1 MNTNIYTKII
11 LLLLIFFSSCDF
23 DLDIEPINILTS
35 DQVLQNASGV
45 EAYMS
50 SLYSAM
56 PIEHFNFASGGMYLA
71 NQTDEAISSY
81 SGEQPNIPDGTWYP
95 WWGYDAI
102 RNANDLIAKL
112 PEANLSP
119 ADKDI
124 FLGEV
129 LFIRAFYYFGLVK
142 RYGGI
147 PIIEVVQNYTGDNL
161 NELQVPRNKE
171 QDVWDFIAT
180 DLDKAISLL
189 PEENVAGR
197 ANKFSALALKSRA
210 MLYAASIAEYGESL
224 RLNGIIGI
232 PSSDAERYWLSA
244 FNTSKL
250 IIDSEKY
257 SLYDKNPDK
266 RLNFEQLFIESDNPE
281 DIFSIHYKY
290 PYLGHG
296 YDSQNLP
303 FGIRGPGGAGSY
315 IGPSLELVE
324 QFEYIDGTAGTLK
337 INNPDGTPIFY
348 EHPTDIFE
356 NKDPRLMATV
366 IVPFSQFRNKIIDV
380 QAGIY
385 DGEEKIEAGDF
396 SALYNPITHQIDN
409 ANGTIRVVGLSGF
422 GGSEK
427 TQSGFYVRKYLNYNM
442 DNLDAIGS
450 SSDQS
455 FMVFRYAEIL
465 LNYAEAAIEL
475 NKIDEAKWAV
485 NKIRER
491 AGIKLLENQDVKIE
505 NVRHERLVELAF
517 ENLRWWDYKRWRI
530 ADKVLNNYRVTA
542 LKPYFDIQ
550 QNAYRFETA
559 KTGRYPKIFL
569 QTAYYDRIPLAEID
583 RNPNLIQNP
592 GY

>member
-1 MNTNIYTKII
+1 MNTNIYTKTI

-81 SGEQPNIPDGTWYP
+81 SGEQPNIPDGTWYS

-112 PEANLSP
+112 HEANLSP

-129 LFIRAFYYFGLVK
+129 LFIRAFYYFGLAK
-142 RYGGI
+142 RYGGV

-171 QDVWDFIAT
+171 QDVWDFIKT
-180 DLDKAISLL
+180 DLDQAISLL

-197 ANKFSALALKSRA
+197 ANKFVALALKSRA

-232 PSSDAERYWLSA
+232 PSSDAEKYWLSA
-244 FNTSKL
+244 FNTSRL

-324 QFEYIDGTAGTLK
+324 QFEYIDGTSGTLK
-337 INNPDGTPIFY
+337 INNPDGTPIYY
-348 EHPTDIFE
+348 EHPTDIFK

-396 SALYNPITHQIDN
+396 SALYNPVTHQIDN

-475 NKIDEAKWAV
+475 NKVDEAKWAV

-491 AGIKLLENQDVKIE
+491 AGIKLLEDQDVNIE
-505 NVRHERLVELAF
+505 NIRHERLVELAF

>member
-1 MNTNIYTKII
+1 MNTKIYTKII
-11 LLLLIFFSSCDF
+11 LLFLIFFSSCDF

-56 PIEHFNFASGGMYLA
+56 PIEDFRFASGGLYLA

-129 LFIRAFYYFGLVK
+129 LFIRAFYYFGLAK
-142 RYGGI
+142 RYGGV

-171 QDVWDFIAT
+171 QDVWDFIAA
-180 DLDKAISLL
+180 DLDQSISLL

-197 ANKFSALALKSRA
+197 ANKFAALALKSRA

-232 PSSDAERYWLSA
+232 PSSDAEKYWLSA
-244 FNTSKL
+244 FNSSKL

-266 RLNFEQLFIESDNPE
+266 RLNFEQLFIEPDNPE

-324 QFEYIDGTAGTLK
+324 QFEYIDGTPGTLK
-337 INNPDGTPIFY
+337 INNSDGTPIYY
-348 EHPTDIFE
+348 EHPTDIFK

-442 DNLDAIGS
+442 DNLKAIGS

-475 NKIDEAKWAV
+475 NKVDEAKWAV

-491 AGIKLLENQDVKIE
+491 AGIKLLEDQDVNIE
-505 NVRHERLVELAF
+505 NIRHERLVELAF
-517 ENLRWWDYKRWRI
+517 ENSRWWDYKRWRI

>member
-1 MNTNIYTKII
+1 MNTNIYTKI
-11 LLLLIFFSSCDF
+11 LLIFSIFFSSCNF

-35 DQVLQNASGV
+35 DQVLQNSSGV

-56 PIEHFNFASGGMYLA
+56 PIEDFRFASAGFYLA
-71 NQTDEAISSY
+71 NQTDEAISSFN
-81 SGEQPNIPDGTWYP
+81 GEQPNIPDGTWYP

-102 RNANDLIAKL
+102 RNANDLIVKL
-112 PEANLSP
+112 PEANLSTV
-119 ADKDI
+119 DKDV

-142 RYGGI
+142 RYGGV
-147 PIIEVVQNYTGDNL
+147 PIIEEVQNYTGDNL
-161 NELQVPRNKE
+161 DELQVPRNKE

-189 PEENVAGR
+189 PDENIAGR
-197 ANKFSALALKSRA
+197 ATKYAALALKSRA
-210 MLYAASIAEYGESL
+210 MLYAASIAKYGESL
-224 RLNGIIGI
+224 RLDGVLGI
-232 PSSDAERYWLSA
+232 PSSDADKYWQST

-250 IIDSEKY
+250 IIDSEEY
-257 SLYDKNPDK
+257 SLYNRNTDK
-266 RLNFEQLFIESDNPE
+266 RLNFEQLFIEPDNPE
-281 DIFSIHYKY
+281 AIFSVHYKY

-303 FGIRGPGGAGSY
+303 FGIRGPGGGGSY
-315 IGPSLELVE
+315 TGPSLELVE
-324 QFEYIDGTAGTLK
+324 QFEYIDGSSGTLK

-366 IVPFSQFRNKIIDV
+366 IVPFSQFRNNTIDV

-396 SALYNPITHQIDN
+396 SALYNPVTKQIDN
-409 ANGTIRVVGLSGF
+409 ATGTIRVVGLSGF

-442 DNLDAIGS
+442 DNLDAIGAR
-450 SSDQS
+450 SDQP

-465 LNYAEAAIEL
+465 LNYAEAAVEL
-475 NKIDEAKWAV
+475 NNIEEAKWAV

-491 AGIKLLENQDVKIE
+491 AGIKLLEDHEITIANI
-505 NVRHERLVELAF
+505 RHERLIELAF

-530 ADKVLNNYRVTA
+530 ADKILNNFRVTA

-550 QNAYRFETA
+550 QNAYRFETE
-559 KTGRYPKIFL
+559 KTGRYPKTFH
-569 QTAYYDRIPLAEID
+569 QRAYYDRIPLAEID

>member
-1 MNTNIYTKII
+1 MKTKIYITII
-11 LLLLIFFSSCDF
+11 LPLLMLFSSCNF
-23 DLDIEPINILTS
+23 DLDVEPINILTS
-35 DQVLQNASGV
+35 DQVLLNASGV

-50 SLYSAM
+50 SLYSEM
-56 PIEHFNFASGGMYLA
+56 PIEDFRFASGGFYLA

-112 PEANLSP
+112 PEANLSSVE
-119 ADKDI
+119 KDV

-129 LFIRAFYYFGLVK
+129 LFIRVFYYFGLVK
-142 RYGGI
+142 RYGGV
-147 PIIEVVQNYTGDNL
+147 PIIKEVQNYTGDNL
-161 NELQVPRNKE
+161 NELQVARNKE
-171 QDVWDFIAT
+171 QEVWDFIAT
-180 DLDKAISLL
+180 DLDQAISLL
-189 PEENVAGR
+189 PEENIPGR
-197 ANKFSALALKSRA
+197 ATKYAALALKSRA
-210 MLYAASIAEYGESL
+210 MLHAASIAKYGESL
-224 RLNGIIGI
+224 RLDGVIGI
-232 PSSDAERYWLSA
+232 PSSEADKYWQAA
-244 FNTSKL
+244 FNASKL

-257 SLYDKNPDK
+257 SLYNKNSDK
-266 RLNFEQLFIESDNPE
+266 RLNFEQLFIDSDNPE
-281 DIFSIHYKY
+281 AIFSIYYKY

-324 QFEYIDGTAGTLK
+324 QFEYIDGTSGTLK
-337 INNPDGTPIFY
+337 IKNSDGSPIYY

-356 NKDPRLMATV
+356 SKDPRLLATV
-366 IVPFSQFRNKIIDV
+366 IVPFSQFRNNVIDV

-385 DGEEKIEAGDF
+385 DSGEKIEAGDY
-396 SALYNPITHQIDN
+396 SALYNPETHAIDN

-450 SSDQS
+450 SSDQP

-475 NKIDEAKWAV
+475 NKIEEAKWAV

-491 AGIKLLENQDVKIE
+491 AGIKLLDDQEVNIE
-505 NVRHERLVELAF
+505 NIRDERLVELAF

-530 ADKVLNNYRVTA
+530 SDKILNNYRVTA

-550 QNAYRFETA
+550 QNAYRFETE

-569 QTAYYDRIPLAEID
+569 QQAYYDRIPLDEID

>member
-35 DQVLQNASGV
+35 DQVLQNVSGV

-56 PIEHFNFASGGMYLA
+56 PIEDFRFASGGLYLA

-112 PEANLSP
+112 PEANLSS

-142 RYGGI
+142 RYGGV

-180 DLDKAISLL
+180 NLDKAISLL

-197 ANKFSALALKSRA
+197 ANKFAALALKSRV

-232 PSSDAERYWLSA
+232 PSSDAEKYWLST

-257 SLYDKNPDK
+257 SLYDKNLDK

-303 FGIRGPGGAGSY
+303 FGIRGPGGSGSY

-324 QFEYIDGTAGTLK
+324 QFEYIDGTPGTLK
-337 INNPDGTPIFY
+337 INNSDGTPIFY

-385 DGEEKIEAGDF
+385 DGEEQIEAGDF
-396 SALYNPITHQIDN
+396 SALYNPVTHQIDN

-491 AGIKLLENQDVKIE
+491 AGIKLLENQDVNIE
-505 NVRHERLVELAF
+505 NIRHERLVELAF

-559 KTGRYPKIFL
+559 KTGRYPKTFL
-569 QTAYYDRIPLAEID
+569 QRAYYDRLPLEEIN

>member
-1 MNTNIYTKII
+1 MNTKIYTKII
-11 LLLLIFFSSCDF
+11 LLFLIIFSSCDF
-23 DLDIEPINILTS
+23 ELDVEPINILTS

-50 SLYSAM
+50 SLYSEM
-56 PIEHFNFASGGMYLA
+56 PIEDFNFASGGFYLA

-112 PEANLSP
+112 PDANLSP
-119 ADKDI
+119 VDKDI

-129 LFIRAFYYFGLVK
+129 LFIRAFYYFGLAK
-142 RYGGI
+142 RYGGV
-147 PIIEVVQNYTGDNL
+147 PIIEEVQNYTGDNL

-171 QDVWDFIAT
+171 QEVWDFIAT
-180 DLDKAISLL
+180 NLDQAISLL

-197 ANKFSALALKSRA
+197 ATKFAALALKSRA

-224 RLNGIIGI
+224 RINGILGI
-232 PSSDAERYWLSA
+232 PSSGAEKYWQSS
-244 FNTSKL
+244 FNSSKA

-257 SLYDKNPDK
+257 SLYNKNPDK
-266 RLNFEQLFIESDNPE
+266 RLNFEQLFIDPDNPE
-281 DIFSIHYKY
+281 AIFSVHYKY

-324 QFEYIDGTAGTLK
+324 QFEYIDGSAGTLK

-356 NKDPRLMATV
+356 NKDPRLMASV
-366 IVPFSQFRNKIIDV
+366 IVPFSQFRNNTIDV

-396 SALYNPITHQIDN
+396 SALYNPVTHEIDN

-455 FMVFRYAEIL
+455 FMVFRYGEIL

-475 NKIDEAKWAV
+475 NNIEEAKWAV
-485 NKIRER
+485 NQIRER
-491 AGIKLLENQDVKIE
+491 AGIKLLDDQEVTIE
-505 NVRHERLVELAF
+505 NIRHERLVELAF
-517 ENLRWWDYKRWRI
+517 ENLRWWDYKRWRV
-530 ADKVLNNYRVTA
+530 ADKILNNYRVTA

-550 QNAYRFETA
+550 QNAYRFETE
-559 KTGRYPKIFL
+559 KTGRYPKTFH
-569 QTAYYDRIPLAEID
+569 QRAYYSIIPLAEID
-583 RNPNLIQNP
+583 RNPNLVQNP

>member
-1 MNTNIYTKII
+1 MNNNIYTKVI
-11 LLLLIFFSSCDF
+11 LIFLIFFSSCNF
-23 DLDIEPINILTS
+23 DLDVEPINILTT

-50 SLYSAM
+50 SLYTAM
-56 PIEHFNFASGGMYLA
+56 PIEEFNFASGGLYLA

-81 SGEQPNIPDGTWYP
+81 SGEQPNIPDGTLYP

-142 RYGGI
+142 RYGGV

-171 QDVWDFIAT
+171 QEVWDFIAT
-180 DLDKAISLL
+180 NLDQAISLL

-197 ANKFSALALKSRA
+197 ANKFTALALKSRA
-210 MLYAASIAEYGESL
+210 MLYAASIAKYGESL
-224 RLNGIIGI
+224 RLNGILGI
-232 PSSDAERYWLSA
+232 PSSDAEKYWQSA
-244 FNTSKL
+244 FNTSKF

-257 SLYDKNPDK
+257 SLYSKNPDK
-266 RLNFEQLFIESDNPE
+266 RLNFEQLFIETDNPE
-281 DIFSIHYKY
+281 DIFSVHYKY

-324 QFEYIDGTAGTLK
+324 QFEYIDGTPGTLK
-337 INNPDGTPIFY
+337 INNPDGSPIFY
-348 EHPTDIFE
+348 EHPTNIFE

-366 IVPFSQFRNKIIDV
+366 IVPFSQFRNNIIDV

-385 DGEEKIEAGDF
+385 DGDEKIEAGDF
-396 SALYNPITHQIDN
+396 SALYNPVTHEIDN

-442 DNLDAIGS
+442 NNLEAIGS

-475 NKIDEAKWAV
+475 NNLEEAKWAV

-491 AGIKLLENQDVKIE
+491 AGIKLLEDQEVNVE
-505 NVRHERLVELAF
+505 NIRHERLVELAF

-530 ADKVLNNYRVTA
+530 ADKILNNYRVTA

-550 QNAYRFETA
+550 QNAYRFETE
-559 KTGRYPKIFL
+559 KTGRYPKTFH
-569 QTAYYDRIPLAEID
+569 QRAY
-583 RNPNLIQNP
+583 
-592 GY
+592 